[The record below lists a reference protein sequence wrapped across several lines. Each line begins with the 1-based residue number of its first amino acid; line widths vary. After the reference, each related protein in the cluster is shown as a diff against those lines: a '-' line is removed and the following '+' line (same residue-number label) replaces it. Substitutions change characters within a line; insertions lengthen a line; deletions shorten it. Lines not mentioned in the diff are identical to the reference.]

1 MVQINYSQLL
11 DALPKVARNA
21 GHEIMK
27 IYDNAIEVNFKDD
40 GSPVTLADEAAEKTI
55 LKKLKE
61 IIPDVPIVSEEN
73 ASSHNSDA
81 TDQFFL
87 IDPLDGTK
95 EFLKKDGLG
104 SFTVNIGLIEKGVPT
119 LGVVF
124 ECSRKFFQISRGC

>member
-27 IYDNAIEVNFKDD
+27 IYENSIEVNFKDD
-40 GSPVTLADEAAEKTI
+40 GSPVTLADEAAEQII

-73 ASSHNSDA
+73 VSSHNSDA

-87 IDPLDGTK
+87 IDPRDGTK
-95 EFLKKDGLG
+95 
-104 SFTVNIGLIEKGVPT
+104 
-119 LGVVF
+119 
-124 ECSRKFFQISRGC
+124 